1 VVAPVVVIAAL
12 WTLLMAAKAFL
23 LVQQAHQAGLGMG
36 AFQPWPAETASL
48 LGLLLALPIAAAAE
62 RKCRSVAPPAPPLL
76 LLLLGWA
83 LFSIVHLL
91 VTVGGRSATVGLDE
105 SYAFSSARDW
115 LFQLG
120 ESTFAFLIALAV
132 LALFRRVPSREENGP
147 ARHETAA
154 PAGSSGSPPAGV
166 VRLSDGCREVEVSVG
181 ELLAVSGGGNY
192 IELIFR
198 RESRK
203 LLRTTLNA
211 AQLALEPIG
220 FRRTHKSWLVRLDA
234 VRGAV
239 RTSSGDFRLELGEG
253 LNAPLSRRNRSLLE
267 QTPRTA
273 PADS

>member
-12 WTLLMAAKAFL
+12 WSLLTGVKALL
-23 LVQQAHQAGLGMG
+23 LVHQAHQAGLGMG
-36 AFQPWPAETASL
+36 AFQAWPAETASL
-48 LGLLLALPIAAAAE
+48 LGLLLAMPIAVAAQ
-62 RKCRSVAPPAPPLL
+62 RKCRSVTPAAPPLL

-91 VTVGGRSATVGLDE
+91 VTLGGRSATVGLDE
-105 SYAFSSARDW
+105 SYSFSSARDW
-115 LFQLG
+115 VLQLG

-132 LALFRRVPSREENGP
+132 LALFRRLPSPEENGP
-147 ARHETAA
+147 ERQESAA
-154 PAGSSGSPPAGV
+154 PARSSGSPTAGV
-166 VRLSDGCREVEVSVG
+166 VRLSDGGRELEVSVR

-198 RESRK
+198 GGSRK

-211 AQLALEPIG
+211 AQLALEPFG

-234 VRGAV
+234 VSGAV